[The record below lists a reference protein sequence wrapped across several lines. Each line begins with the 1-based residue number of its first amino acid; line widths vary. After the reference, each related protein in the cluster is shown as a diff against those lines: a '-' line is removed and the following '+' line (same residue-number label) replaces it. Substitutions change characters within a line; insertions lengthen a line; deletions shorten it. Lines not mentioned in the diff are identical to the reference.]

1 MGDQKDA
8 VPDGNETGADGPQSK
23 SVPAPDVVA
32 PTPPVVAATE
42 KNCAECGKAIP
53 ASARICFVCGR
64 HQRRGWQVVSALG
77 LGALLAPVLSFLF
90 SLGLEAKTALFWRD
104 EVQVIAF
111 YSEHSY
117 TLRNTGSGPIFIA
130 GIRYRHG
137 DFEDRSM
144 AINKTLQPGEFLAG
158 DAAPKV
164 NSAVIPNLTVND
176 HDGLAALKLPEG
188 CLTSSFVLKDSSAIR
203 TYREHLGDSLKT
215 VPGKAGVTY
224 FSKGTSQVVQVF
236 DVEVFPALRRLP
248 QCPPSVD

>member
-1 MGDQKDA
+1 MEDQKDA
-8 VPDGNETGADGPQSK
+8 APDGNETGAAGTQSK
-23 SVPAPDVVA
+23 LVPAADMVPPA
-32 PTPPVVAATE
+32 PPVVTAIE

-53 ASARICFVCGR
+53 ATAKVCFICGR
-64 HQRRGWQVVSALG
+64 HQHRGWQIVGALG
-77 LGALLAPVLSFLF
+77 LGALVAPLLSFLF
-90 SLGLEAKTALFWRD
+90 SLGLDAKTALFWRD

-144 AINKTLQPGEFLAG
+144 AINKTLQPGEFLAA
-158 DAAPKV
+158 DAEPKV
-164 NSAVIPNLTVND
+164 NSIVIRNLTVND
-176 HDGLAALKLPEG
+176 YDGLAALKLPEG

-203 TYREHLGDSLKT
+203 TYREHLRDSLKT
-215 VPGKAGVTY
+215 VAGKAGVTY
-224 FSKGTSQVVQVF
+224 FSKGTSQLVQVF